1 MKKFNNYFQNIVN
14 EAYVFGESDDFKD
27 VYPAEHTIGNL
38 LRAIGEL
45 IMVRVGVKRGRII
58 TQIVKNALYLN
69 DADLNDI
76 LNITSQK
83 EKQKTPGDP
92 TQM

>member
-1 MKKFNNYFQNIVN
+1 MKKFDTYFQSVVN
-14 EAYVFGESDDFKD
+14 EAYVFGESDMFKD
-27 VYPAEHTIGNL
+27 VYPAEHTTGNL
-38 LRAIGEL
+38 LKSIGEL
-45 IMVRVGVKRGRII
+45 IMGRVGVKRARVI
-58 TQIVKNALYLN
+58 TQIVKNAFYLN

-76 LNITSQK
+76 LNITNQK